1 MTLTIFPDR
10 VENPANLAR
19 IRDAARLV
27 HASCSDSIQGRLIA
41 LENAPG
47 ARPIYGR
54 RPLQGH
60 ATIAVGHERRGLSE
74 RTLAMA
80 AEMLVIPTQSR
91 TVTTLNVAAAAAVA
105 AWYVLR
111 GSAPQ
116 AQVARP
122 DARRPSVLL
131 VGYDHVEVGSSLRSA
146 AAFGFR
152 DVLLDDRGAGWFE
165 GSPALRREAR
175 AAARRHKNPLL
186 VHRAGSAD
194 IEQFDEVVFVLGSGP
209 ATPVEQARVARGRN
223 QLVVVGFERNELIEV
238 APGRVR
244 IVTLGLEPLERPPLR
259 LTASIALAEVARQ
272 VGRRRRIP
280 GRPAVRPPRYEA
292 ALRLAAT
299 EDLLAIDPLKLLD
312 Y

>member
-1 MTLTIFPDR
+1 MTLTIFPDG

-19 IRDAARLV
+19 IRDTARLV
-27 HASCSDSIQGRLIA
+27 GASCSGSIDGQLVAI
-41 LENAPG
+41 ENAAR

-54 RPLQGH
+54 RPLEGH

-80 AEMLVIPTQSR
+80 EETLVIPTQSR
-91 TVTTLNVAAAAAVA
+91 SVTTLNVAAAAAVA
-105 AWYVLR
+105 AWYLLR
-111 GSAPQ
+111 GSVPQ

-186 VHRAGSAD
+186 VHRARGAD
-194 IEQFDEVVFVLGSGP
+194 VERFDEVVFVLSSGS
-209 ATPVEQARVARGRN
+209 ATPVEQTRVARGRN
-223 QLVVVGFERNELIEV
+223 QLVVVGLEPNELLEV
-238 APGRVR
+238 TPGRVR
-244 IVTLGLEPLERPPLR
+244 VATLGLEPFERPPLR
-259 LTASIALAEVARQ
+259 LTASILLAEIARQ
-272 VGRRRRIP
+272 VGRRRRVP
-280 GRPAVRPPRYEA
+280 GRPAPRPPRYEA

-299 EDLLAIDPLKLLD
+299 EDVLLIDPSSLQE

>member
-1 MTLTIFPDR
+1 LTLTIFPDG
-10 VENPANLAR
+10 VENPANVTR
-19 IRDAARLV
+19 IRDAARLLG
-27 HASCSDSIQGRLIA
+27 ASCSDSIRGRLIA
-41 LENAPG
+41 IENTPRAQ
-47 ARPIYGR
+47 AIYGR
-54 RPLQGH
+54 RPLEGH

-80 AEMLVIPTQSR
+80 AETLAIPTQSR

-105 AWYVLR
+105 AWYLLH

-116 AQVARP
+116 AQVVRP

-152 DVLLDDRGAGWFE
+152 EVLLDDRGAGWFE

-175 AAARRHKNPLL
+175 AAARRHKNPL
-186 VHRAGSAD
+186 VVRRASGAD
-194 IEQFDEVVFVLGSGP
+194 IERFDEVVFVLSSGP
-209 ATPVEQARVARGRN
+209 ATPVEQTRVARGRN
-223 QLVVVGFERNELIEV
+223 QLVVVGLEPNELLEV

-244 IVTLGLEPLERPPLR
+244 VATLGLQPFERPPLR
-259 LTASIALAEVARQ
+259 LIASIVLAEIARQ

-280 GRPAVRPPRYEA
+280 GRPAARPPRFEA

-299 EDLLAIDPLKLLD
+299 QEALWIDPSELLD

>member
-27 HASCSDSIQGRLIA
+27 HASCSDSVQGRLIA
-41 LENAPG
+41 LENAPR
-47 ARPIYGR
+47 ASPIYGR
-54 RPLQGH
+54 RPLEGH

-80 AEMLVIPTQSR
+80 AETLVIPTQSR
-91 TVTTLNVAAAAAVA
+91 SVTTLNVAAAAAVA

-116 AQVARP
+116 AHVARP
-122 DARRPSVLL
+122 DARRPSMLL

-186 VHRAGSAD
+186 VHRGGGPD
-194 IEQFDEVVFVLGSGP
+194 IERFDEVVFVIGSGP
-209 ATPVEQARVARGRN
+209 ATPFEQTRVARGRN
-223 QLVVVGFERNELIEV
+223 QLVVVGLEPNELREV
-238 APGRVR
+238 APGQARVA
-244 IVTLGLEPLERPPLR
+244 TLGLEPFERPPLR
-259 LTASIALAEVARQ
+259 LTASIVLAEIARQ

-292 ALRLAAT
+292 ALRLASM
-299 EDLLAIDPLKLLD
+299 EDVLWIDPSRLLE